1 MIHFVSLNFGQR
13 VRTEHICLLSDS
25 VERGE
30 VKERIVRNINIQG
43 VGRRNSNEREKG
55 TLEK

>member
-1 MIHFVSLNFGQR
+1 MSLNVGQR
-13 VRTEHICLLSDS
+13 VRAEDICLLSDS

-43 VGRRNSNEREKG
+43 VGRRNRREKRG
-55 TLEK
+55 H